1 MKKIF
6 FFFIILFNLFTINS
20 LSSTVY
26 LDVQY
31 IIDNSKIGLFYKNKL
46 QKKYSK
52 LKDDLKNEENK
63 LKEKE
68 TEINNQK
75 NILKKEEITK
85 KFNQLNILLQ
95 KYQVNRQKLNKM
107 ILEDK
112 QSYSKKI
119 LSFLN
124 PLLTKYVES
133 NDIKLVIEKKNVLV
147 GVKTL
152 DITNDILSLIDE
164 ETIKK
169 KLIDEN

>member
-6 FFFIILFNLFTINS
+6 FFFIILYNLFTINS

-52 LKDDLKNEENK
+52 LNSDLNNEENK

-75 NILKKEEITK
+75 NILKKEEIKK

-95 KYQVNRQKLNKM
+95 KYQTNRKKLSKM

-112 QSYSKKI
+112 QSYSNII
-119 LSFLN
+119 LSLLN
-124 PLLTKYVES
+124 PLLTKYVET

-152 DITNDILSLIDE
+152 DITKDILSLIDE

>member
-6 FFFIILFNLFTINS
+6 FFFIILYNLFTINS

-52 LKDDLKNEENK
+52 LNSDLNNEENK

-75 NILKKEEITK
+75 NILKKEEIKK

-95 KYQVNRQKLNKM
+95 KYQTNRQKLSKM

-112 QSYSKKI
+112 QSYSNII
-119 LSFLN
+119 LSLLN
-124 PLLTKYVES
+124 PLLTKYVET

-152 DITNDILSLIDE
+152 DITKDILSLIDE

>member
-6 FFFIILFNLFTINS
+6 FFFIILYNLFTINS

-52 LKDDLKNEENK
+52 LNSDLKNEENK

-75 NILKKEEITK
+75 NILKKEEIKK

-95 KYQVNRQKLNKM
+95 KYQTNRQKLSKM

-112 QSYSKKI
+112 QSYSNII
-119 LSFLN
+119 LSLLN
-124 PLLTKYVES
+124 PLLTKYVET

-152 DITNDILSLIDE
+152 DITKDILSLIDE

-169 KLIDEN
+169 ELINEN